1 MAKHLAPKGG
11 GVYLPGIRGE
21 IRRQHEPEVFRG
33 DPRLVADFAPGLTPE
48 QRRRVNAA
56 SPVVRQAE
64 RMLARMDAGED
75 IETRRPSAHHWPEL
89 AEVSW
94 YADPTVRRVIVS
106 ANDVVRPV
114 YSM

>member
-1 MAKHLAPKGG
+1 MTGPCQDSEL
-11 GVYLPGIRGE
+11 
-21 IRRQHEPEVFRG
+21 RG
-33 DPRLVADFAPGLTPE
+33 DPRLLADFAPDMTSE
-48 QRRRVNAA
+48 EHRQANAA
-56 SPVVRQAE
+56 SPVIRQAE